1 MRAGVTLVSLGL
13 VLAPSAAPLP
23 SATQASYFVGLGE
36 ATVIVEFAGTFS
48 CGETE
53 LALDIYEVD
62 SRFYATLLLSPAGCI
77 DDGPIVATPLLAFGL
92 VYVLKGSW
100 NTGFSGKA
108 LSGTIEIGKVA
119 GETRVP
125 VSGCI
130 ACAATIPVYQYSGW
144 VSSLI

>member
-1 MRAGVTLVSLGL
+1 MSLGL

-36 ATVIVEFAGTFS
+36 ATVTVELAGTFS

-53 LALDIYEVD
+53 LALGIYEVD
-62 SRFYATLLLSPAGCI
+62 SRFYATLVLSPAGCI
-77 DDGPIVATPLLAFGL
+77 DEVGPIVATPLLAFGL

-108 LSGTIEIGKVA
+108 LSGQIEIGKVA
-119 GETRVP
+119 GETRVL

-130 ACAATIPVYQYSGW
+130 ACAVTVPVYQYSGW
-144 VSSLI
+144 VSSFI